1 LTHSPLARLK
11 PVGDNPLS
19 KLRTKF
25 MKRYAVCHVSFVTD
39 APLVI
44 SETDSPA
51 EAYKGA
57 LKAQK
62 DGLKDVRV
70 ADTKK
75 VTSHDPQSF
84 AAMHRL

>member
-1 LTHSPLARLK
+1 
-11 PVGDNPLS
+11 
-19 KLRTKF
+19 
-25 MKRYAVCHVSFVTD
+25 MKRYAVCYMSTLNNV
-39 APLVI
+39 PMMI

-62 DGLKDVRV
+62 DGLNDVRV
-70 ADTKK
+70 ADTKEIK
-75 VTSHDPQSF
+75 SHDPTSC